1 MRGVVAFVS
10 GLIFGTGLL
19 LSGMTS
25 PDRVLGFLDFA
36 GKWDPSLAF
45 VMGGGVLVVT
55 PLFALARR
63 RGFSLSGAPLG
74 ATSDAGIDR
83 RLLAGAAIFGLGW
96 GLAGLCPGPALIDL
110 ALSPVRALAFGVP
123 MVIGLLL
130 SRRV

>member
-1 MRGVVAFVS
+1 
-10 GLIFGTGLL
+10 
-19 LSGMTS
+19 
-25 PDRVLGFLDFA
+25 
-36 GKWDPSLAF
+36 
-45 VMGGGVLVVT
+45 MGGGVLVAT